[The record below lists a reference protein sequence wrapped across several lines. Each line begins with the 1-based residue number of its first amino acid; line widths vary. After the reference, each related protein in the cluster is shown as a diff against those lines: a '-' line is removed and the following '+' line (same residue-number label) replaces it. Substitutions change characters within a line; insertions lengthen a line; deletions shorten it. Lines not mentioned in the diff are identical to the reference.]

1 MKMKILIYTIQ
12 ENIDDWIFKMAK
24 SFILDRKI
32 IHYDEIILE
41 NDLVRIILKT
51 KISESIRG
59 YRWNYVI
66 LDAPIKR
73 EILVSCIE
81 PKIITKNYTKNFKI
95 IE

>member
-1 MKMKILIYTIQ
+1 MRLKILIYTIQ
-12 ENIDDWIFKMAK
+12 ENIDDWILKIEENFKITRRYK
-24 SFILDRKI
+24 SYDKI
-32 IHYDEIILE
+32 GLE
-41 NDLVRIILKT
+41 NNMIKIILKT

-73 EILVSCIE
+73 ELLDSCIE
-81 PKIITKNYTKNFKI
+81 SKIITKNYTKNFEI